1 MVAII
6 VSLGSVSLPGQ
17 VTFAASNIPVLLAM
31 GLPLEPVALM
41 LALDSIPDAFRTAG
55 NVTGDLAVTTVVARH
70 DARHAAPVPDT
81 APGTM
86 ESAT

>member
-1 MVAII
+1 M
-6 VSLGSVSLPGQ
+6 
-17 VTFAASNIPVLLAM
+17 TFAASNIPVLLAM

-41 LALDSIPDAFRTAG
+41 LALDPIPDAVRTAG

-70 DARHAAPVPDT
+70 DAGHAAPVQGA